1 MRRTALRFA
10 VALFFAMVVTLAQAV
25 EPVSRD
31 DLDLSLHTLIFI
43 VGMSMLGGLVSW
55 IAKVQ
60 KGIVPGWSLM
70 HLIGELCTSA
80 FAGFLC
86 FLLCDSIGVSLKVTI
101 GLVGVAGHMGTR
113 AINAFESFAAKK
125 WGVDVA
131 PAAPDQNP

>member
-1 MRRTALRFA
+1 MI
-10 VALFFAMVVTLAQAV
+10 VTVAQAV

-31 DLDLSLHTLIFI
+31 DLDLSLHTLAFI
-43 VGMSMLGGLVSW
+43 VGMSLFGGLVSW
-55 IAKVQ
+55 FAKVRAG
-60 KGIVPGWSLM
+60 KIPGWSLM

-86 FLLCDSIGVSLKVTI
+86 FLLCDQLGISLKVTI

-125 WGVDVA
+125 WGIELPVE
-131 PAAPDQNP
+131 PKP